1 MAVRFEDYLV
11 PLPADKECAICQD
24 RGDERSYVMHKEGG
38 HEHPLHYECVKQWLP
53 LNKTCPVCR
62 VPISNDLST
71 ISDRIKFLVGEAGN
85 NARIGAESAEG
96 PLIFGAATAALIAAV
111 ELSGIRGAKDILAI
125 AGVNYGIAALYFGAM
140 LGTMGSMEN
149 LGKKAF
155 SYALAGASAGAA
167 IGYGLWAKGF
177 TPSFSPLEVASGF
190 GLFAG
195 SLSAL
200 ASPFVGRGNRAAAGA
215 EERASL
221 GKFVHFSGTAVG
233 VLAWFAGKTQD
244 SQLAQVFGIAAIAKS
259 TGFVPL
265 AWGAGVGTIIGA
277 FQKYM
282 GFYAKEAVSA
292 LSAASTAVVLHTR
305 NNAHLAVTGASTR
318 FGYTG
323 GNIAFNYFK
332 HLLGKDYSLMM
343 LGAASG
349 IVAAVGSTLLSKAHR
364 AYRARALTHDN

>member
-1 MAVRFEDYLV
+1 MAVRFEDYLL

-24 RGDERSYVMHKEGG
+24 IGDERTYVMHQNGG
-38 HEHPLHYECVKQWLP
+38 NEHPLHFECVKQWLL
-53 LNKTCPVCR
+53 LNQTCPVCR

-71 ISDRIKFLVGEAGN
+71 IGDRIKILAKEAGN

-111 ELSGIRGAKDILAI
+111 ELSGVRGAKDILAI
-125 AGVNYGIAALYFGAM
+125 AGANFGIAALYFGAM
-140 LGTMGSMEN
+140 LGTKGSLDN

-155 SYALAGASAGAA
+155 SYALAGAGAGAS
-167 IGYGLWAKGF
+167 IGAGLWAKGF
-177 TPSFSPLEVASGF
+177 TPNFSLVEVIGGF
-190 GLFAG
+190 GLFTG

-200 ASPFVGRGNRAAAGA
+200 ASPFVGRGNRSAAGS

-259 TGFVPL
+259 TGLAPL
-265 AWGAGVGTIIGA
+265 AFGAGVGTMIGA
-277 FQKYM
+277 FQKYF
-282 GFYAKEAVSA
+282 GSYAKEAVST

-305 NNAHLAVTGASTR
+305 NNAHLAVTGVSTR
-318 FGYTG
+318 FGYSG
-323 GNIAFNYFK
+323 GTIAFNYFK
-332 HLLGKDYSLMM
+332 HLVGKDYSLLM

-349 IVAAVGSTLLSKAHR
+349 IVAAVGSTLLSRAHR
-364 AYRARALTHDN
+364 AYRARALRHDN